1 MASSVSSERAFLS
14 AGITISK
21 HCNWLKGDIVEA
33 LQCMKCIY
41 HNDLLFWEVLVLS
54 KIESELDGEDIIDVD
69 MDSGEV
75 LEEADEFSWDKVVA
89 DDGDNNEN
97 LE

>member
-1 MASSVSSERAFLS
+1 M
-14 AGITISK
+14 
-21 HCNWLKGDIVEA
+21 EA

-41 HNDLLFWEVLVLS
+41 HNDLLFQEVLVSL
-54 KIESELDGEDIIDVD
+54 KIESELNGEDVIDVD

-89 DDGDNNEN
+89 DDGDDDEN